1 MSTAIQPARS
11 GGTVFAELVNTA
23 EGCLVAPVASSGGG
37 SLGQI
42 TACLT
47 GVVDKFRPMV

>member
-1 MSTAIQPARS
+1 MNPAYS
-11 GGTVFAELVNTA
+11 FCYCGNVFAELVNTV
-23 EGCLVAPVASSGGG
+23 EECLVAPEAESVGG

-47 GVVDKFRPMV
+47 GVVGKSRLVV

>member
-1 MSTAIQPARS
+1 MNPAYS
-11 GGTVFAELVNTA
+11 FCYCGNVFAELVNTV
-23 EGCLVAPVASSGGG
+23 EVC

-47 GVVDKFRPMV
+47 GVVGKFRPMV

>member
-1 MSTAIQPARS
+1 MNSAPQLRH
-11 GGTVFAELVNTA
+11 GGNVIAELVNTV
-23 EGCLVAPVASSGGG
+23 EVC

-47 GVVDKFRPMV
+47 GVVGKFRPMV

>member
-1 MSTAIQPARS
+1 MSATIQPARS
-11 GGTVFAELVNTA
+11 GGNVFAELVNTA
-23 EGCLVAPVASSGGG
+23 EVC

-47 GVVDKFRPMV
+47 GVVEIFRPMV